1 MKHFFLTAL
10 SCLVILFAGCSE
22 NNITP
27 EPDPVPT
34 PGPEGPGVEEVKPL
48 TKVPF
53 SKGFNLSDWLN
64 MTQEYWFV
72 PDKYKEQDFEDLK
85 TLGVDVVRVP
95 INFPLFM
102 GSAPAYTFDKR
113 LLDVIDSAVEWASSR
128 GIYIILDQH
137 SDFSPTGFTAD
148 KEELVASGLR
158 QLASRYKGNDHVL
171 IEVFNEPNGDYVLKN
186 WNEIQLRLIS
196 EIRSVDKNVIIIA
209 TGINS
214 GLKNLTKLPGIDD
227 KRIIYTFHYYNPFLF
242 THQGA
247 GWIPSQ
253 HIANVPFPYDAAK
266 MPPMPNEFKGNAE
279 YEEYYNIYPAQGNES
294 AIAQELME
302 IYSWGADN
310 NRLIFCG
317 EFGTLTSASKGDRN
331 RWYKA
336 VCDNLAAFGIP
347 WTAWEYSSGSMPNFG
362 VFKGTKNF
370 ETSLDADLIRA
381 MGLTVPPQYE
391 SGCPEV
397 VYYDDGMPGWWQQ
410 GSKWDGYEPKIDFDC
425 TENPYD
431 ESLKCIRWDIDHSW
445 GGLTMSTWPVTDF
458 TAQYDAGAYLQFAI
472 RTTDVID
479 KMIVR
484 FVQYKTGAP
493 WNWRIVEEISTTND
507 KKPDYKFANDG
518 EWHLIKIPLQSMW
531 ICGTQGDWK
540 LNPDEGEEGFAWDCI
555 QHLEFAPEGNESLLG
570 KTVFIDNIRIR
581 K

>member
-10 SCLVILFAGCSE
+10 SCLMMMFAGCSE
-22 NNITP
+22 NNMNP
-27 EPDPVPT
+27 EPEPNPT
-34 PGPEGPGVEEVKPL
+34 PGTDPDVEEVKPL
-48 TKVPF
+48 TSVPF

-64 MTQEYWFV
+64 TSQDYWFV

-102 GSAPAYTFDKR
+102 GPAPAYTFNNK
-113 LLDVIDSAVEWASSR
+113 LLDVLDNAVEWASSR

-137 SDFSPTGFTAD
+137 SDFSPAGFTAD
-148 KEELVASGLR
+148 KEDLVASGLR
-158 QLASRYKGNDHVL
+158 QLASRYKGKDHVL
-171 IEVFNEPNGDYVLKN
+171 IEVFNEPNSDYIEKS

-196 EIRSVDKNVIIIA
+196 EIRNIDKNVIIIA
-209 TGINS
+209 TGVGGGITRLRELPKIN
-214 GLKNLTKLPGIDD
+214 DD
-227 KRIIYTFHYYNPFLF
+227 RIIYTFHYYNPFLF

-247 GWIPSQ
+247 EWIPSR
-253 HIANVPFPYDAAK
+253 HIANVPFPYDADK

-279 YEEYYNIYPAQGNES
+279 YEGYYNIYSAQGNER

-302 IYSWGADN
+302 IYSWATDN

-317 EFGTLTSASKGDRN
+317 EFGTLTTASKGDRN

-336 VCDNLAAFGIP
+336 VCDNLAAFGIA

-370 ETSLDADLIRA
+370 ETNLDADLIRA
-381 MGLTVPPQYE
+381 MGLNVPPQYE

-397 VYYDDGMPGWWQQ
+397 VYYDDDVPEWWSQ
-410 GSKWDGYEPKIDFDC
+410 GSKWDGYEPKIDFSC
-425 TENPYD
+425 KENPYD
-431 ESLKCIRWDIDHSW
+431 GSLNCIRWDIDNVW

-458 TAQYDAGAYLQFAI
+458 SEQYDAGAHLEFAI

-493 WNWRIVEEISTTND
+493 WNWRIIEEISTTND
-507 KKPDYKFANDG
+507 EKPAYKFANDG
-518 EWHLIKIPLQSMW
+518 KWHLIKIPLQSMW
-531 ICGTQGDWK
+531 ICGTQGAWK
-540 LNPDEGEEGFAWDCI
+540 LGPEEGDEGFAWDCV
-555 QHLEFAPEGNESLLG
+555 QHLEFAPEGNESLIG

>member
-10 SCLVILFAGCSE
+10 SCLMMMFAGCSE
-22 NNITP
+22 NNMNP
-27 EPDPVPT
+27 EPEPNPT
-34 PGPEGPGVEEVKPL
+34 PGTDPDVEEVKPL
-48 TKVPF
+48 TSVPF

-64 MTQEYWFV
+64 TSQEYWFV

-85 TLGVDVVRVP
+85 TLGVDVVRIP

-102 GSAPAYTFDKR
+102 GPAPAYTFNNK
-113 LLDVIDSAVEWASSR
+113 LLDVLDNVVEWASSR

-137 SDFSPTGFTAD
+137 SSFSPAGFTAD

-158 QLASRYKGNDHVL
+158 QLASRYKGKDHVL
-171 IEVFNEPNGDYVLKN
+171 IEVFNEPNGDYVEKS

-196 EIRSVDKNVIIIA
+196 EIRNIDKNVIIIA
-209 TGINS
+209 TGVGGGITRLRELPKIN
-214 GLKNLTKLPGIDD
+214 DD
-227 KRIIYTFHYYNPFLF
+227 RIIYTFHYYNPFLF

-247 GWIPSQ
+247 EWIPSK
-253 HIANVPFPYDAAK
+253 HIANVPFPYDADK

-279 YEEYYNIYPAQGNES
+279 YEGYYNIYSAQGNER

-302 IYSWGADN
+302 IYSWATDN

-317 EFGTLTSASKGDRN
+317 EFGTLTTASKGDRN

-336 VCDNLAAFGIP
+336 VCDNLAAFGIA

-370 ETSLDADLIRA
+370 ETNLDADLIRA
-381 MGLTVPPQYE
+381 MGLNVPPQYE

-397 VYYDDGMPGWWQQ
+397 VYYDDDVPEWWSQ
-410 GSKWDGYEPKIDFDC
+410 GSKWDGYEPKIDFSC
-425 TENPYD
+425 KENPYD
-431 ESLKCIRWDIDHSW
+431 ESLKCIRWDIDNVW

-458 TAQYDAGAYLQFAI
+458 SEQYDAGAHLEFAI

-493 WNWRIVEEISTTND
+493 WNWRIIEEISTTND
-507 KKPDYKFANDG
+507 EKPAYKFANDG
-518 EWHLIKIPLQSMW
+518 KWHLIKIPLQSMW
-531 ICGTQGDWK
+531 ICGTQGAWK
-540 LNPDEGEEGFAWDCI
+540 LGPEEGDEGFAWDCI
-555 QHLEFAPEGNESLLG
+555 QHLEFAPEGNESLIG